1 MSFLLDT
8 NVVSELAKRDL
19 SPNVARF
26 IQAKPQND
34 FFISVITLAEIRCG
48 VALLPTGKRR
58 DALETWL
65 GADLPQ
71 RFDGRIIEVAHDIA
85 LAWGDLMA
93 WSRRNGAN
101 LEPMD
106 GLIAATSRMRD
117 LTLVTRNI
125 RDFDRLGLR
134 LLDPWIEQP

>member
-19 SPNVARF
+19 SPNVAQF
-26 IQAKPQND
+26 IRTKPQNE
-34 FFISVITLAEIRCG
+34 FFISVITIAEIRCG

-58 DALETWL
+58 DALGAWL
-65 GADLPQ
+65 GTDLPQ
-71 RFDGRIIEVAHDIA
+71 RFDGRIIDVAHDIA

-134 LLDPWIEQP
+134 LLDPWIEQR

>member
-26 IQAKPQND
+26 IRAKSQD
-34 FFISVITLAEIRCG
+34 EFFISVITLAEIRCG
-48 VALLPTGKRR
+48 VALLPNGKRR

-71 RFDGRIIEVAHDIA
+71 RFDGRIVDVAQDIA
-85 LAWGDLMA
+85 LAG
-93 WSRRNGAN
+93 
-101 LEPMD
+101 
-106 GLIAATSRMRD
+106 
-117 LTLVTRNI
+117 
-125 RDFDRLGLR
+125 
-134 LLDPWIEQP
+134 